1 MWYVEVLEKTM
12 LRRKCPWG
20 AGVQRRKS
28 SFLRRHYNYTVKRDT
43 VKTRNIVLSGL
54 FFIIFTLY
62 LLHIISAWTY
72 RKGLAELG
80 EQGNVR
86 LELYIN
92 YLEGVLEKYESLPE
106 LLAIDKNLV
115 RALLSPH
122 EHKRI
127 ETLNRYLETINK
139 VSDALDTYLMNKNGL
154 TIAASNWQ
162 EKHPFIGRNFNYR
175 PYFKEAMKGKLG
187 RYFALGTTSS
197 KRGYYFAYPVR
208 KDDEILGAV
217 VVKINIDHVEQ
228 KWAHRDDSFLVSDP
242 DGVIFI
248 TTQPEWRYKTLE
260 PLKKEVIER
269 IMESKRYPIDS
280 LAQLSETSIKMDDR
294 LQILEMVLGEYVEPK
309 RMLKQSRMMPQAGWT
324 VHILSDIAVVKKR
337 VVLVNIMTTFGLF
350 LTYFIVIM
358 LIQRR
363 YRLIELNR
371 IEEQARRGL
380 QEANERLES
389 RVLDRTQQLT
399 ESNTLLKKEILER
412 KQAEIK
418 LKRTRRELIHAAKLA
433 VLGQMSASINHELNQ
448 PLAAIRSYAD
458 NGKLFL
464 QKKRFQDAMW
474 NLEQIGELTERMAQ
488 IGAQLKLFSRKSSG
502 QITVVPLHGVMDG
515 ALEILKP
522 SLRKSGVELKIN
534 IHPENLEVRANNV
547 LLQQVLVN
555 LISNGM
561 QAMEGLQVKKILIEA
576 KIVEPLVVIA
586 VQDCGKG
593 VPEQNIKNIFDPF
606 FTTKKSG
613 QGLGLGLTISD
624 RIIRDIGGDI
634 RLIRSQTGARF
645 EITLDKA

>member
-1 MWYVEVLEKTM
+1 
-12 LRRKCPWG
+12 
-20 AGVQRRKS
+20 
-28 SFLRRHYNYTVKRDT
+28 VKN
-43 VKTRNIVLSGL
+43 KNIILSAL
-54 FFIIFTLY
+54 FFIILTLF
-62 LLHIISAWTY
+62 LLNIVSAWTY
-72 RKGLAELG
+72 KKGLAELSL
-80 EQGNVR
+80 QGNVR

-106 LLAIDKNLV
+106 LLTIDKNLV

-175 PYFKEAMKGKLG
+175 PYFKQAMKGKLG

-248 TTQPEWRYKTLE
+248 TTKSEWRYKTLG
-260 PLKKEVIER
+260 PLENEVIER
-269 IMESKRYPIDS
+269 IIESKRYPVDS
-280 LAQLSETSIKMDDR
+280 LTQLSEGTLKVDDK
-294 LQILEMVLGEYVEPK
+294 LHILEIVMTDNLKPK
-309 RMLKQSRMMPQAGWT
+309 KMLKQSRRMPQAGWT
-324 VHILSDIAVVKKR
+324 VHILSDISVLKKR
-337 VVLVNIMTTFGLF
+337 VLWVNIMTTFGLF
-350 LTYFIVIM
+350 LSYFIIMM
-358 LIQRR
+358 LIQRH
-363 YRLIELNR
+363 YRLVELNK
-371 IEEQARRGL
+371 IEEEARRGL

-399 ESNTLLKKEILER
+399 ESNILLKKEIIER

-418 LKRTRRELIHAAKLA
+418 LKRTRNELIHAAKLA
-433 VLGQMSASINHELNQ
+433 ALGQMSASINHELNQ

-458 NGKLFL
+458 NGKQFL
-464 QKKRFQDAMW
+464 EKERFEDAKW

-488 IGAQLKLFSRKSSG
+488 IGVQLKLFSRKSSG
-502 QITVVPLHGVMDG
+502 QITVVPLHGVVDG

-522 SLRKSGVELKIN
+522 TLRKSAVELTVDIQ
-534 IHPENLEVRANNV
+534 PEDIEVRANNV

-555 LISNGM
+555 LISNGV
-561 QAMEGLQVKKILIEA
+561 QAMEGLAEKTIIIKA
-576 KIVEPLVVIA
+576 KIIENHVVIA
-586 VQDCGKG
+586 VQDKGKG
-593 VPEQNIKNIFDPF
+593 VLEPHISKIFDPF
-606 FTTKKSG
+606 YTTKKSG

-624 RIIRDIGGDI
+624 RIIRDIGGHI
-634 RLIRSQTGARF
+634 KLVNSLEGARF